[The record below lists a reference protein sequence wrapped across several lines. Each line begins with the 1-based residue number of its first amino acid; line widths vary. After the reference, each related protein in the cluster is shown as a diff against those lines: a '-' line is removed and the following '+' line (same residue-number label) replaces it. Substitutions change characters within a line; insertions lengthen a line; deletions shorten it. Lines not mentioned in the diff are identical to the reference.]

1 MTDRIAD
8 RGLVNEP
15 VYITDL
21 SAVEPADA
29 VGPVPEFHRWRAM
42 AYTAGDL
49 SGLMLLAGPETAAP
63 DVTLD
68 LNASG
73 WHSVSLGLMPPPGY
87 EGAPLKVLARLS
99 GDTTPTMLTAQA
111 GHPDRGHDLRIV
123 DLYWRSADLTGQ
135 QLVLGQPQWQT
146 APVDAVGAWRSEIVR
161 IAYVKLVPLTDA
173 ETAEALAERQRGD
186 TRQLFAHQDAHGPH
200 YLWRLTDAEGIRRE
214 IEPYRHTDFS
224 RMYWEAGEGD
234 ISYYFSKIA
243 RWCTFDEAE
252 DFARVG
258 DRLHAE
264 SWREFRALGVDPLD
278 IAIEHCHDAG
288 LEIHASYRVA
298 GFWYPPPIDHFN
310 LGDTFAAA
318 HPEWRGRDRN
328 GQTTPR
334 IAYSYP
340 EVRAYVVSL
349 LREMAERPIDG
360 VCLLYN
366 RRMPLV
372 EYEPPVVAAF
382 QREYGLDP
390 HALPADDERWLRF
403 RARELTQ
410 FMREVRQAMDEVGA
424 ASGRSLGVSAVV
436 MSSEQENLQ
445 NAIDLGAW
453 VAEGIVDTLIPYT
466 SAPGGDSHAVSW
478 EDPADLA
485 YFVELVRGTD
495 CMVAPGMMPRHR
507 PPEDVRRQAAGIYGA
522 GAEHLFFWDA
532 AGGSGRANFG
542 AMWNALRRLG
552 HRDEIEAWRAAG
564 EPSLEPT
571 AHDVDVL
578 DDWDLSYTTP
588 G

>member
-1 MTDRIAD
+1 
-8 RGLVNEP
+8 
-15 VYITDL
+15 
-21 SAVEPADA
+21 
-29 VGPVPEFHRWRAM
+29 
-42 AYTAGDL
+42 
-49 SGLMLLAGPETAAP
+49 
-63 DVTLD
+63 
-68 LNASG
+68 
-73 WHSVSLGLMPPPGY
+73 MPPPGY

-123 DLYWRSADLTGQ
+123 DLYWRSADLTDQ

-173 ETAEALAERQRGD
+173 EVDEAQAERRRSD
-186 TRQLFAHQDAHGPH
+186 TRRLFAHQDAHGPH

-214 IEPYRHTDFS
+214 IEPYRHTDFA

-264 SWREFRALGVDPLD
+264 SWRAFRDVGVDPFD
-278 IAIEHCHDAG
+278 VAIEHCHDAG

-318 HPEWRGRDRN
+318 HPEWRGQDRD

-424 ASGRSLGVSAVV
+424 ASGRSARGVGRGD
-436 MSSEQENLQ
+436 EQ
-445 NAIDLGAW
+445 
-453 VAEGIVDTLIPYT
+453 
-466 SAPGGDSHAVSW
+466 
-478 EDPADLA
+478 
-485 YFVELVRGTD
+485 R
-495 CMVAPGMMPRHR
+495 
-507 PPEDVRRQAAGIYGA
+507 
-522 GAEHLFFWDA
+522 
-532 AGGSGRANFG
+532 
-542 AMWNALRRLG
+542 
-552 HRDEIEAWRAAG
+552 AG
-564 EPSLEPT
+564 EPSERHGPGGVGRGRHRRHADSLHLGARRRLARRVVGGPGGSGVFRGAGARDGLRASAGNDAAPPPARGRAPPGGGHLWRGRRAPVLLGRGGRLGAGELWR
-571 AHDVDVL
+571 DVECAAAAGSPRRD
-578 DDWDLSYTTP
+578 
-588 G
+588 